1 MFIVSTLKQYD
12 TCDTFLG
19 EEILFAETNSK
30 SFKDFTDALKY
41 MHQQANELKNNFKT
55 ENKGVKQ
62 GKLYDELGIKIYS
75 DAKQDKVIMRYRD
88 VDDNEYKLIPLKKVE
103 LDNKKNKQEKDLQK

>member
-19 EEILFAETNSK
+19 KEILFEETNNK
-30 SFKDFTDALKY
+30 SFKDFVDALKY
-41 MHQQANELKNNFKT
+41 MHQQANELQDDFQT

-62 GKLYDELGIKIYS
+62 GELYDELGIKIYS
-75 DAKQDKVIMRYRD
+75 DDKQDKVIVRYRD
-88 VDDNEYKLIPLKKVE
+88 TDENEYKLIPLKKVE
-103 LDNKKNKQEKDLQK
+103 LDNDKNKQKKTYK